1 MASTS
6 TTKKEIASELLPLIR
21 VYKDGTVERLWGSPY
36 VPPCPHDPQTNVS
49 SKDINISHNP
59 TISARLFLPQ
69 NQIYQKPQHLL
80 PILVYFHGGGFCF
93 ESAFSSDHHR
103 LLNRLVSQAQ
113 VLAVSV
119 EYRLAPENPLPNCY
133 QDCWDALQWVSSHR
147 THKELDA
154 DNTNKEPWLVNYGN
168 FDKLYIGGDSAG
180 GNIVHNV
187 AMKAGVERL
196 CGDVKILGAF
206 MSHPYFLGSKPIG
219 SEPKGEDFEKWLP
232 CKVWKFLY
240 PSAPGGIN
248 NPMVNPVGPGAPSL
262 AGLGCPRMLV
272 CVSSKDE
279 LSDRGVWYY
288 ELVKESGW
296 RGEVE
301 VFEVEGEEHAFHILG
316 EAETENVKIMIK
328 RLASFLV

>member
-49 SKDINISHNP
+49 SKDITISHNP

-154 DNTNKEPWLVNYGN
+154 NNTKKEPWLVNYGN
-168 FDKLYIGGDSAG
+168 FDKLYIGGDT
-180 GNIVHNV
+180 
-187 AMKAGVERL
+187 MKAGVERL

-206 MSHPYFLGSKPIG
+206 MSHLYFLGSKPIG
-219 SEPKGEDFEKWLP
+219 SEPKVEDFEKWLP

-240 PSAPGGIN
+240 PSAPGGID
-248 NPMVNPVGPGAPSL
+248 NPMVNPVGAGAPSL

-279 LSDRGVWYY
+279 LSDRGV
-288 ELVKESGW
+288 
-296 RGEVE
+296 GEAE
-301 VFEVEGEEHAFHILG
+301 VFEVEGEEHAFHILS
-316 EAETENVKIMIK
+316 EAETENVKIMLE

>member
-49 SKDINISHNP
+49 SKDITISQYP

-154 DNTNKEPWLVNYGN
+154 NNTNKEPWLVNYGN

-206 MSHPYFLGSKPIG
+206 MSHLYFLGSKPIG

-232 CKVWKFLY
+232 CKVWKFF
-240 PSAPGGIN
+240 
-248 NPMVNPVGPGAPSL
+248 
-262 AGLGCPRMLV
+262 
-272 CVSSKDE
+272 KDE

-288 ELVKESGW
+288 DLVKESGW

-301 VFEVEGEEHAFHILG
+301 VFEVEGEEHAFHILS
-316 EAETENVKIMIK
+316 EVETENVKIMIEC
-328 RLASFLV
+328 LASFLV

>member
-49 SKDINISHNP
+49 SKDITISHYP

-154 DNTNKEPWLVNYGN
+154 NNTNKEPWLVNYGN

-206 MSHPYFLGSKPIG
+206 MSHPYFLDPSQLGQS
-219 SEPKGEDFEKWLP
+219 L
-232 CKVWKFLY
+232 KVKTLR
-240 PSAPGGIN
+240 S
-248 NPMVNPVGPGAPSL
+248 
-262 AGLGCPRMLV
+262 GC
-272 CVSSKDE
+272 
-279 LSDRGVWYY
+279 
-288 ELVKESGW
+288 LVKFGNFVPISSW
-296 RGEVE
+296 RD
-301 VFEVEGEEHAFHILG
+301 
-316 EAETENVKIMIK
+316 
-328 RLASFLV
+328 